1 MLKFMTVKFKNVNTC
16 GLFGTIKRRKCLFS
30 KKNQVTWLWFAKTNL
45 NKLQDFRNNEVWTDK
60 ITAVN
65 TVYPFKHLTP
75 QSSMVV
81 EGW

>member
-1 MLKFMTVKFKNVNTC
+1 MTVKFKNVNTC
-16 GLFGTIKRRKCLFS
+16 GLFGTIFS
-30 KKNQVTWLWFAKTNL
+30 EKNQVTWLWFAKTNL
-45 NKLQDFRNNEVWTDK
+45 NKLQDLRNNELWTAK

>member
-1 MLKFMTVKFKNVNTC
+1 MTVKFKNVNTC
-16 GLFGTIKRRKCLFS
+16 GLFGTIFS

-45 NKLQDFRNNEVWTDK
+45 NKLQDFRNNELWTAK